1 MSYETLYT
9 CHWQKSQS
17 VKKVRAWPDP
27 LSMYEIGLDIVGR
40 ACESSLISDLPQ
52 LVLACMS
59 FAFLLQRGW
68 HVESQNIE
76 GKTARFLNRLFGELP
91 SGGQYVG
98 LTHLL
103 RLSPALYKEGLPPA
117 QGSVA
122 SQPPTSHDQAGDGE
136 KTGPGFHLL
145 LNNRQKKNCTC
156 HFLCAQNIPTSA
168 NKITE
173 SREVIS
179 ITLSQYMVVAQTKL
193 FSRWIW
199 CYSICSRDSERFI
212 MERNTICEHF
222 FSKLHLKEIMRVT
235 SKVSKWTEKLVPN

>member
-1 MSYETLYT
+1 MQLHVCPLRFSSTVVDMSKVKTL
-9 CHWQKSQS
+9 
-17 VKKVRAWPDP
+17 RAKLLDF
-27 LSMYEIGLDIVGR
+27 SIGCL
-40 ACESSLISDLPQ
+40 ESSQ
-52 LVLACMS
+52 A
-59 FAFLLQRGW
+59 AA
-68 HVESQNIE
+68 NI
-76 GKTARFLNRLFGELP
+76 
-91 SGGQYVG
+91 G

-156 HFLCAQNIPTSA
+156 HFLCAQNIPTCA

-179 ITLSQYMVVAQTKL
+179 ITLSQYMLVAQTKL

-212 MERNTICEHF
+212 MERDTICEHF
-222 FSKLHLKEIMRVT
+222 FSKLHLKENSASYFKSLEVDRKAC
-235 SKVSKWTEKLVPN
+235 SKLNPYLFCVDLIFLLLL

>member
-40 ACESSLISDLPQ
+40 TCESSLISDLPQ
-52 LVLACMS
+52 LAMACMS
-59 FAFLLQRGW
+59 FAVLLHRGW
-68 HVESQNIE
+68 HVLSTESKLKKLRAKLLDFSIGCLESSQAAANI
-76 GKTARFLNRLFGELP
+76 
-91 SGGQYVG
+91 G

-173 SREVIS
+173 SREDIS
-179 ITLSQYMVVAQTKL
+179 IMLNQ
-193 FSRWIW
+193 
-199 CYSICSRDSERFI
+199 
-212 MERNTICEHF
+212 
-222 FSKLHLKEIMRVT
+222 
-235 SKVSKWTEKLVPN
+235 

>member
-1 MSYETLYT
+1 MQLHVCPLRFSSTVVDMSKVKTL
-9 CHWQKSQS
+9 
-17 VKKVRAWPDP
+17 RAKLLDF
-27 LSMYEIGLDIVGR
+27 SIGCL
-40 ACESSLISDLPQ
+40 ESSQ
-52 LVLACMS
+52 A
-59 FAFLLQRGW
+59 AA
-68 HVESQNIE
+68 NI
-76 GKTARFLNRLFGELP
+76 
-91 SGGQYVG
+91 G

-173 SREVIS
+173 SREDIS
-179 ITLSQYMVVAQTKL
+179 ITLNQMVVAQTKL
-193 FSRWIW
+193 FSVWIW
-199 CYSICSRDSERFI
+199 CYSICSRDVHHGE
-212 MERNTICEHF
+212 EHYLWPF
-222 FSKLHLKEIMRVT
+222 FHLKENSASFFRSIAVDR
-235 SKVSKWTEKLVPN
+235 KACSKWNPSFCVDFILLLHLNHHLHILCKELIFLFCVEFILLLL